1 MLGSHFKPQDLGQ
14 FLKTKQ
20 VTQQSHFW
28 AHPPQHR
35 GQVCKQVAAHPRTQQ
50 HYSQKL
56 RGGSTHMS
64 PDGRMDKQNGVH
76 SYSGLLPNQ
85 KKEGNS
91 DICYGWINLE
101 DMVLNKPVL

>member
-1 MLGSHFKPQDLGQ
+1 
-14 FLKTKQ
+14 
-20 VTQQSHFW
+20 
-28 AHPPQHR
+28 
-35 GQVCKQVAAHPRTQQ
+35 
-50 HYSQKL
+50 
-56 RGGSTHMS
+56 MS